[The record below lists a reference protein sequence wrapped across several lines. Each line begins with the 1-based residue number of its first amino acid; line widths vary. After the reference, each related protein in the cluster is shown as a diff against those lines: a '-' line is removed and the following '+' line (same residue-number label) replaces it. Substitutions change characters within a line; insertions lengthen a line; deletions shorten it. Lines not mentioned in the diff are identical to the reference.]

1 MKSAKFVQALVFCSG
16 TLFAGGLAQAGSIS
30 TPAIFQG
37 GGNQIVCIATNATG
51 APITVTVR
59 IFGVL
64 GDTTDTCTI
73 DPNDP
78 GGCQVFRNNDAGFC
92 RITVAAL
99 SNAQVAQ
106 QVRGVL
112 FSRKT
117 TSPFTVESIVQ
128 AQ

>member
-1 MKSAKFVQALVFCSG
+1 MKSAKFVQAVVFCSA
-16 TLFAGGLAQAGSIS
+16 TLFAGGLAQAGSIY
-30 TPAIFQG
+30 TPAIFSG
-37 GGNQIVCIATNATG
+37 GGNQVVCIATNATG

-64 GDTTDTCTI
+64 GDATDTCTI

-99 SNAQVAQ
+99 SNAEVAKR
-106 QVRGVL
+106 VRGVM

-117 TSPFTVESIVQ
+117 TSPFTVESVVQ